1 MLAVSLF
8 HDVSD
13 DKIPTSVTD
22 TYTLAV
28 ILANVWGFPMNTAG
42 SKSNIEIRT
51 APSVP
56 LNIWRIDAAEKKASL
71 TVTAAHMINTNR

>member
-1 MLAVSLF
+1 
-8 HDVSD
+8 
-13 DKIPTSVTD
+13 
-22 TYTLAV
+22 
-28 ILANVWGFPMNTAG
+28 MNTAG